1 LYPPR
6 IMLALPLSHA
16 VMAQTNP
23 LVSTCGEARTLF
35 KDNACCSATL
45 TKEISDLDGV
55 CPTLDELI
63 TYPVKKGVWTPCPAE
78 EYYMEYDANNPSA
91 PGYKGCV
98 SENGATPCGWMDYY
112 EYDETTKTC
121 TTLAGATTAI
131 QTVRGGSPTMTADML
146 RLTGEDSLPTI
157 KFSALP
163 MTYPS
168 VKNDPTVPEMAELST
183 VWKDFMAYYGSTL
196 DLSGFTAYPSY
207 GTEQGMVATVGIKI
221 LELVQTT
228 CNRDFHVLLE
238 APAYGYDWTMSITW
252 VDLQA
257 SSFYN
262 GEECTC
268 YAAGTCNSKGIITL
282 SQNGWAPAVWAT
294 GSMPTQP
301 GDDGMMYD
309 PTSTEANS
317 PWIQTNVI
325 PGNPIGRFNPC
336 VVPEDRCIC
345 DGVYFFPTFLS
356 PDTVLS
362 DFKCYSWAFSI
373 TKIYSAQMRAG
384 TYWIKD
390 YPAATSAAS
399 TFTNKLFAI
408 GNGLMSH
415 MQVHGQI
422 SLMKTIMEKPFS
434 DPTSWLHAMALA
446 QYEKWDVMDAAFTV
460 CANAGIIQR
469 AAEQQKYFGAY
480 MFSHMSTPLMGLS
493 ENIGAASSDFFM
505 NVIGY
510 DHFNYNWGW
519 RGEDA
524 TNYGIG
530 ANITSLDFHRI
541 HMFRSYDTYAEEAR
555 RMTLA
560 CSDKNVRVMSG
571 LLTVNEWI
579 TTKQAALAGRR
590 KLMVESGSNVLSYK
604 APKEDLHKRALKIQ
618 SVAKNMRLV
627 DAIKLA
633 EATDPHR
640 ELKYEY
646 GLPHD
651 LSEVA

>member
-1 LYPPR
+1 
-6 IMLALPLSHA
+6 
-16 VMAQTNP
+16 
-23 LVSTCGEARTLF
+23 
-35 KDNACCSATL
+35 
-45 TKEISDLDGV
+45 
-55 CPTLDELI
+55 
-63 TYPVKKGVWTPCPAE
+63 
-78 EYYMEYDANNPSA
+78 
-91 PGYKGCV
+91 
-98 SENGATPCGWMDYY
+98 
-112 EYDETTKTC
+112 
-121 TTLAGATTAI
+121 
-131 QTVRGGSPTMTADML
+131 
-146 RLTGEDSLPTI
+146 
-157 KFSALP
+157 
-163 MTYPS
+163 
-168 VKNDPTVPEMAELST
+168 
-183 VWKDFMAYYGSTL
+183 
-196 DLSGFTAYPSY
+196 
-207 GTEQGMVATVGIKI
+207 
-221 LELVQTT
+221 
-228 CNRDFHVLLE
+228 
-238 APAYGYDWTMSITW
+238 
-252 VDLQA
+252 
-257 SSFYN
+257 
-262 GEECTC
+262 
-268 YAAGTCNSKGIITL
+268 
-282 SQNGWAPAVWAT
+282 
-294 GSMPTQP
+294 
-301 GDDGMMYD
+301 
-309 PTSTEANS
+309 
-317 PWIQTNVI
+317 VI